1 MKLPGDVSSSRLIS
15 ALQKLGYQVI
25 RQKGSHIR
33 LRHEGPP
40 QHSISVPN
48 HNPLKK
54 GTLHGIVSEV
64 ARARSLTVEDIV
76 RYL

>member
-76 RYL
+76 PYL